1 MNSTEP
7 HSTEFLDSN
16 IIVYAFTSNPRKD
29 KCRNVLRER
38 RFLTNSLA
46 ISEAI
51 GTIGTIDKEQGKIAL
66 ISILRSGN
74 IQIIDL
80 STNLLFESVRRQH
93 KYNLKLFDLIHY
105 TTALLNNC
113 QSIISYDKD
122 FDKLEI
128 PRVEP

>member
-1 MNSTEP
+1 MNYTEL
-7 HSTEFLDSN
+7 HSTDFLDSN
-16 IIVYAFTSNPRKD
+16 IIVYAFTRNPRKE

-38 RFLTNSLA
+38 QFLTNALV

-51 GTIGTIDKEQGKIAL
+51 GTIGKIDKEQGKVAL

-74 IQIIDL
+74 IKIIDL
-80 STNLLFESVRRQH
+80 STNLMFEAIRRQQ
-93 KYNLKLFDLIHY
+93 KYNLQLFDLIHY